1 MVVKTQRWILI
12 RALFVISCSWLIAY
26 EVLSA
31 APPGTPTE
39 FDLQRDLVGY
49 WKLQGDCRD
58 SSGRNNHGVNHGVD
72 LKTGRFDGRSA
83 YVEVP
88 SRDSLQLGPGDFS
101 ISAWVHTDPIV
112 DDTLGDV
119 FSWYDSQA
127 RRGVTLN
134 LKASSGGYQS
144 SGDDRHVYFGIDN
157 AKLGSWQDCGRPS
170 PTSNYVSNSLTVFN
184 GHLYAAII
192 DARNEADWCHVFRYD
207 GGKKWIDCGRVG
219 SRKTTGVMG
228 LIVHQG
234 HLYAG
239 TSTYDWTRVFSGE
252 YEPAR
257 VYRYEGGTTW
267 TDCGQPSEM
276 LRINCMATYGGK
288 PYVGGDRGLPPP
300 GEKQWTGRPYRVY
313 VWEGGTKWSVAGSL
327 PAEPPQNCYPHA
339 MAVHDGKLYV
349 GYPNVYAFD
358 GRTWEFAGT
367 PIGNTPLDQ
376 KPFLQVHSLEV
387 FRGKLLA
394 GMWPEA
400 RVVEHQGGEQWI
412 DRGRLGDGTEINAL
426 TVYNGKLFAGAIPRG
441 EVSRYDDERGWTS
454 LHKFFAPP
462 GWEPGPP
469 TDPVREEI
477 NNWTRVTSLTVY
489 QGLLFASIGSCT
501 SAVQDAP
508 TGVRGSVYSLKA
520 GECISFD
527 EDLGAGWKHLVAQRR
542 GGELRLYVAGRLVA
556 KSAPFRSEDYDL
568 STNQPLRIGFG
579 EQDFFTGKIR
589 EVQLYRRALTEPEIQ
604 TLSRS
609 SP

>member
-1 MVVKTQRWILI
+1 MTQRSTLLG
-12 RALFVISCSWLIAY
+12 ALFVLGCHCLMAHD
-26 EVLSA
+26 VLSA
-31 APPGTPTE
+31 APPEGE
-39 FDLQRDLVGY
+39 LQRDLVGY

-88 SRDSLQLGPGDFS
+88 SRDSLQLGQGDFA

-112 DDTLGDV
+112 DDTLGEV
-119 FSWYDSQA
+119 FSLYDPQA

-157 AKLGSWQDCGRPS
+157 AKLGTWQDCGRPS

-192 DARNEADWCHVFRYD
+192 DAQVEADWCHVFRYA

-257 VYRYEGGTTW
+257 VYRYEGGTSW

-288 PYVGGDRGLPPP
+288 LYVGGDRGLPPP

-327 PAEPPQNCYPHA
+327 PAEPPKNCYPHA

-400 RVVEHQGGEQWI
+400 RVVEHQGGEHWT

-426 TVYNGKLFAGAIPRG
+426 TVYNGKLYAGAIPRG

-454 LHKFFAPP
+454 LHKFFSPP

-508 TGVRGSVYSLKA
+508 AGVRGSVYSLKA

-556 KSAPFRSEDYDL
+556 KSAPFRSEDYNL

-589 EVQLYRRALTEPEIQ
+589 EVRLYRRALTEPEIQ
-604 TLSRS
+604 TLSQS